1 MKSAIGIVIEME
13 KTPHGLWASAC
24 TTTSASTASRIV
36 MIVMIPMIAAAPPTE
51 PSSSRT
57 ICPSERPRRRV
68 DTHNT
73 R

>member
-1 MKSAIGIVIEME
+1 MVIAIE
-13 KTPHGLWASAC
+13 KTPHGLCDSAR
-24 TTTSASTASRIV
+24 TATSASTAM
-36 MIVMIPMIAAAPPTE
+36 MIVMITGTPMSAATPAVA

-68 DTHNT
+68 EIHNT